1 MNNTDY
7 FSNLSETDQRI
18 LQGLWFCPNDNTQLE
33 KLLGTNTGDIEIS
46 RGYKKSDVAISNA
59 IAMKKVPKENLEHS
73 RMVSN
78 LSFQIIP
85 NDFIIFSNVT
95 CPHCNY
101 RGIAPK
107 LPMLSFSNSQRNAEL
122 IQTLIEES
130 NKAYKQQN
138 TRSGGGMRR
147 GGFFLWFILISI
159 LPLLVIIFFIV
170 VMAIYMLFQV
180 GFL

>member
-1 MNNTDY
+1 MNNLDF
-7 FSNLSETDQRI
+7 FSNLSEQDQRI
-18 LQGLWFCPNDNTQLE
+18 LQGLWFCPKDNTQLE
-33 KLLGTNTGDIEIS
+33 KLTGANTGDLEIS
-46 RGYKKSDVAISNA
+46 RGYKKSDVAINNA
-59 IAMKKVPKENLEHS
+59 IAMKKIPKENSEYS
-73 RMVSN
+73 QMISN
-78 LSFQIIP
+78 ISFQIIP
-85 NDFIIFSNVT
+85 NDFIIFSNVS
-95 CPHCNY
+95 CPHCEY

-107 LPMLSFSNSQRNAEL
+107 LPMITFSNSQRNAEL

-138 TRSGGGMRR
+138 TGGGGGMRR

-170 VMAIYMLFQV
+170 VSAIYLIFSL